1 MCDGG
6 VFSVPIA
13 TLVIGTVSAVA
24 QGQAQQQQAAAQEE
38 YQQAQAA
45 EYARVAELNNQA
57 AVKEYAEQSAA
68 ERMNQMQEQ
77 EAAAR
82 QAQAV
87 QVEALQKKG
96 TMMASTNAS
105 GMALDYLMAD
115 YERQEAERRDD
126 IRHQYEMSS
135 ANADMT
141 VAGYKDKAQNRVNS
155 QQNYIMAPSSYNS
168 GLNTLG
174 TALAIGGSAVKAYG
188 QHTYYK
194 NLQTRGGSTDASKAK
209 TS

>member
-13 TLVIGTVSAVA
+13 TMLIGTVSAVA
-24 QGQAQQQQAAAQEE
+24 QNQAQQQQAAAQEE
-38 YQQAQAA
+38 YQQAQAR

-57 AVKEYAEQSAA
+57 AIREYAEQTAA

-77 EAAAR
+77 QAAAQQTR
-82 QAQAV
+82 QV

-96 TMMASTNAS
+96 TMLASTNAS

-115 YERQEAERRDD
+115 YDRQEAERRDA
-126 IRHQYEMSS
+126 ILHQYEMAS

-141 VAGYKDKAQNRVNS
+141 VSGYRDKAQNRVNS
-155 QQNYIMAPSSYNS
+155 QQNYIMAPSSHNA
-168 GLNTLG
+168 GMNTLG
-174 TALAIGGSAVKAYG
+174 TALAIGGSAIKAYG
-188 QHTYYK
+188 QYKYYDNK
-194 NLQTRGGSTDASKAK
+194 RKGIKQA
-209 TS
+209 